1 VAVIRD
7 WRCTGDLT
15 LSGLRTRLTVEPPKI
30 QGLTPTANMTPETA
44 WKGILGSLRWE
55 RGARLPGRA
64 DAGWPVDGEGEQVSK
79 NSRRANRVNRRSGPV
94 SMLPLYKALA
104 DLDERMT
111 EEKGPDWIYGDGPTL
126 VIDGDEYALGARSK
140 GTILEIR
147 RFNALRAELRELGE
161 EAPPAPWEEAA
172 V

>member
-1 VAVIRD
+1 
-7 WRCTGDLT
+7 
-15 LSGLRTRLTVEPPKI
+15 
-30 QGLTPTANMTPETA
+30 
-44 WKGILGSLRWE
+44 
-55 RGARLPGRA
+55 
-64 DAGWPVDGEGEQVSK
+64 
-79 NSRRANRVNRRSGPV
+79 
-94 SMLPLYKALA
+94 MLPLYKALA